1 MAARGSGS
9 GDSGSTGSGSTERNG
24 RLRRWRLRK
33 RFWPARRRQNVAV
46 LVGLMMVA
54 ILLLGLGQGIDKYYQ
69 NVFINVGADLVGA
82 LVTIFVIV
90 PIVRRAD
97 EGHVREHPKLD
108 YAWYVDQV
116 AGATSNVR
124 IMDTYSNLLD
134 GPYTASFFEAIELAL
149 EREAVVQ
156 ILLLDPDSF
165 AARQRAH
172 ELDDPDVY
180 REIMRN
186 FRVLHEFRN
195 RAGPTSR
202 GRDVNVRMYTAS
214 PTITL
219 YRWDE
224 KALVS
229 FFPVGKISSQG
240 AQLEIIANSPL
251 GAFVNERFNFL
262 WAGGKDLGQFMRLP
276 VTLVDTAGADANLDV
291 EFVELE
297 GRCYIGDPRMVAQL
311 ARHRTGAALAYSHS
325 NQPVLNELALTDDAQ
340 PELLATLRAEF
351 EEKYG
356 HNNHDVFVCL
366 EPVVEDD
373 LTVLVRKA
381 GEESNGGDR

>member
-1 MAARGSGS
+1 
-9 GDSGSTGSGSTERNG
+9 
-24 RLRRWRLRK
+24 
-33 RFWPARRRQNVAV
+33 V
-46 LVGLMMVA
+46 LVGLMAVA
-54 ILLLGLGQGIDKYYQ
+54 ILLLGLGQGIDQYYQ

-82 LVTIFVIV
+82 IVTIFVIV
-90 PIVRRAD
+90 PIVRRVD
-97 EGHVREHPKLD
+97 EGRVREHPKLD

-134 GPYTASFFEAIELAL
+134 GPHTASFFEAVEMAL
-149 EREAVVQ
+149 ERQAVVQ

-186 FRVLHEFRN
+186 IRVLYEFRN
-195 RAGPTSR
+195 RASPTSH

-214 PTITL
+214 PAISL

-229 FFPVGKISSQG
+229 FFPAGKISSQG

-251 GAFVNERFNFL
+251 GAFVNERFNSL
-262 WAGGKDLGQFMRLP
+262 WAMSKDLTRFMRLP
-276 VTLVDTAGADANLDV
+276 VTLVDTTGANTQLDV
-291 EFVELE
+291 EFVEME
-297 GRCYIGDPRMVAQL
+297 GRCYVGDPRMVAQL
-311 ARHRTGAALAYSHS
+311 ARHRTGAVLAYSDGD
-325 NQPVLNELALTDDAQ
+325 QQVLNELSLTDDAQ
-340 PELLATLRAEF
+340 PKLLATLRAQF

-356 HNNHDVFVCL
+356 HSPEVFVCL
-366 EPVVEDD
+366 EPVVEDN
-373 LTVLVRKA
+373 LTMLVRKA
-381 GEESNGGDR
+381 GEESE

>member
-1 MAARGSGS
+1 MRHMAASNF
-9 GDSGSTGSGSTERNG
+9 GSTERNA
-24 RLRRWRLRK
+24 RQRRWRPRK
-33 RFWPARRRQNVAV
+33 RFWPAQRRQYVAV
-46 LVGLMMVA
+46 RAGLMAVA
-54 ILLLGLGQGIDKYYQ
+54 ILLLGLGRGIDQYYQ

-82 LVTIFVIV
+82 IVTIFVIV
-90 PIVRRAD
+90 PIVRRAG
-97 EGHVREHPKLD
+97 EGRVRELPKLD

-124 IMDTYSNLLD
+124 IMDTYSTLLN
-134 GPYTASFFEAIELAL
+134 GPDTASFFEAIELAL
-149 EREAVVQ
+149 ERQAVVQ
-156 ILLLDPDSF
+156 ILLLDPDSS

-186 FRVLHEFRN
+186 LRVLYEFRN
-195 RAGPTSR
+195 KSGPTSH

-214 PTITL
+214 PAITL
-219 YRWDE
+219 YRCDE

-251 GAFVNERFNFL
+251 GAFVNERFNSL
-262 WAGGKDLGQFMRLP
+262 WAGSKDLTQFMRLP
-276 VTLVDTAGADANLDV
+276 VMLVDAAGTDTHLDV
-291 EFVELE
+291 EFIELE
-297 GRCYIGDPRMVAQL
+297 GKYYVGDSRMVAQL
-311 ARHRTGAALAYSHS
+311 ARHRTGAVLAYSHS
-325 NQPVLNELALTDDAQ
+325 DQQVLNELSLTDDAQ
-340 PELLATLRAEF
+340 PKLLATLKAQF

-356 HNNHDVFVCL
+356 RSHEVFVCL
-366 EPVVEDD
+366 EAVVEDN

-381 GEESNGGDR
+381 DEESE